1 MRVKYVSEEVYKNM
15 LVMQDAKMNYT
26 IFSGYVPSYLKMYDA
41 EGCYELRIACTDLLR
56 ALV

>member
-26 IFSGYVPSYLKMYDA
+26 IFSGYVPNCIRMYDA

-56 ALV
+56 ALA

>member
-1 MRVKYVSEEVYKNM
+1 MRVKYVSEEVYKNI
-15 LVMQDAKMNYT
+15 LVMQEAT

-56 ALV
+56 ALA